1 MPGFSRSE
9 KNLVAA
15 MVLGQRRKLHPERIA
30 ALVGAHTDEAIG
42 LCIIL
47 RLASRLNRTRSPNPR
62 PDIGIAVDGAAIHLT
77 FPPDWLAARP
87 LTLADLELEAQSL
100 SMIEHSLSWV

>member
-15 MVLGQRRKLHPERIA
+15 MVLGQRRKLHPERVA
-30 ALVGAHTDEAIG
+30 ALVGTRTEEAIG

-47 RLASRLNRTRSPNPR
+47 RLAARLNRTRSPNPR
-62 PDIGIAVDGAAIHLT
+62 PDIEIAVDDSVIHLS
-77 FPPDWLAARP
+77 FPPGWLDARP
-87 LTLADLELEAQSL
+87 LTLADLELEALSL
-100 SMIEHSLSWV
+100 SLVGYSLSWA